1 MLIVGAGPAGLSA
14 AVYLTSR
21 GIPISIFEAEKSLPK
36 NLRASTFHPPTL
48 DLLEPYGATA
58 SLINQ
63 GLVASKF
70 QYRDRSEGCLAEFDF
85 GLISD
90 ETNHPYRVQ
99 CEQFKLNMYLEKW
112 LKTQGVDDI
121 YFNHTVSKLKQDDQG
136 VTVYTETLEGGKS
149 FSGKWLIGADGANS
163 VVRKLCSIDFEGFT
177 WEERFLVIS
186 TPYEYEKTIS
196 DLSFVNYFA
205 DPEQWF
211 FLLKVPGLWRVMFP
225 VQNNEN
231 EVSIFSKD
239 QIEQRMQW
247 VLATGQP
254 FDISHTTLYKVHQR
268 VANHYRKNRVF
279 LVGDAAH
286 INNPLGGMGMNGG
299 IHDAFNL
306 AEKLATVIHDNQ
318 SYKVLDSYEK
328 QRRTIA
334 LDYVNKQSIKNKN
347 NLEAKTIEDQKA
359 FRSFL
364 KTLMQNESKAKK
376 YLMRVSMLESLRDAE
391 NKKLTNFQNN

>member
-1 MLIVGAGPAGLSA
+1 
-14 AVYLTSR
+14 
-21 GIPISIFEAEKSLPK
+21 
-36 NLRASTFHPPTL
+36 
-48 DLLEPYGATA
+48 
-58 SLINQ
+58 
-63 GLVASKF
+63 
-70 QYRDRSEGCLAEFDF
+70 
-85 GLISD
+85 
-90 ETNHPYRVQ
+90 
-99 CEQFKLNMYLEKW
+99 
-112 LKTQGVDDI
+112 
-121 YFNHTVSKLKQDDQG
+121 
-136 VTVYTETLEGGKS
+136 
-149 FSGKWLIGADGANS
+149 
-163 VVRKLCSIDFEGFT
+163 
-177 WEERFLVIS
+177 
-186 TPYEYEKTIS
+186 
-196 DLSFVNYFA
+196 
-205 DPEQWF
+205 
-211 FLLKVPGLWRVMFP
+211 MFP

-239 QIEQRMQW
+239 QIQQRMQW